1 MLAAIAMTPSAPVL
15 VPGLAGAAESEVDQV
30 REAALRAAADLPA
43 RWIVVGTGSADQVI
57 GPDAR
62 GSYGGYGVDVAV
74 TLSPNAPETPEEL
87 PLCALWAGWLRGR
100 VNPDGHVQ
108 VRVMRSDTPAAEAV
122 RRGRLLRAE
131 IDRIGE
137 PVGVLVVADGA
148 NTLTQAAPGGHDPAA
163 AQAQAALD
171 DALAAGE
178 PAAVAE
184 LAAGSVGRVAYQ
196 VLAGLA
202 GPSPCPARELA
213 RAAPFGVG
221 YFVGV
226 WTPGAA
232 AP

>member
-15 VPGLAGAAESEVDQV
+15 VPGLAGAADPEVEEI

-43 RWIVVGTGSADQVI
+43 DWIVVGTGSADRVI
-57 GPDAR
+57 APATR

-74 TLSPNAPETPEEL
+74 TLSPDAPEIPAEL
-87 PLCALWAGWLRGR
+87 PLCALWAGWLRGQ
-100 VNPDGHVQ
+100 VNPDGRVQ
-108 VRVMRSDTPAAEAV
+108 VQVFSSDIPAQEAV

-131 IDRIGE
+131 IDRIDE

-148 NTLTQAAPGGHDPAA
+148 NTLTQAAPGGYDPAA
-163 AQAQAALD
+163 ERAQRALD
-171 DALAAGE
+171 DALASGE

-226 WTPGAA
+226 WAPGAS